1 MEIKTRTQAI
11 ARFEKFLDYFET
23 RNLNC
28 SYGCPM
34 AYRYDLGLHDGGYGG
49 ILPWQH
55 KLCKYGSKE
64 DAIAAAR
71 RGLKAYREAKE
82 EE

>member
-1 MEIKTRTQAI
+1 
-11 ARFEKFLDYFET
+11 
-23 RNLNC
+23 
-28 SYGCPM
+28 M